1 MELIAGTAVVTAGPS
16 GHRLTYT
23 LLFPALIR

>member
-1 MELIAGTAVVTAGPS
+1 MELIAGAAVVTAGPT

-23 LLFPALIR
+23 LLFPAPAR